1 MSTRVQSIFA
11 DLRNASVE
19 EHFLTL
25 FENSA
30 VKVERIVSNSHSTP
44 TGFWY
49 DEDEIEWVI
58 ILRGNAILE
67 FEGGE
72 SIEMKAGEY
81 LTIPSHVKHRVA
93 RTGAETVWLAVH
105 VSDTKS
111 AKGEAHDTT

>member
-1 MSTRVQSIFA
+1 MRLQNIFTDLPDTR
-11 DLRNASVE
+11 RPE
-19 EHFLTL
+19 GFLTL
-25 FENSA
+25 FENSV

-49 DEDEIEWVI
+49 DQDEIEWVI

-72 SIEMKAGEY
+72 LIEMKAGDH

-93 RTGAETVWLAVH
+93 RTGGGNGM
-105 VSDTKS
+105 VSR
-111 AKGEAHDTT
+111 ACQRYEVGERRGA